1 MLSPRRKAALVALA
15 GFVVLGALVIHASP
29 LSAGNLEARLQAE
42 AQAALVRAR
51 ADDWADVRM
60 NGQVATVTG
69 RAPGR
74 DARDRVLA
82 AVSRATWA
90 GGVVA
95 GGVTRVIDETHL
107 ASQVDEFGLRADKVR
122 GRLIVRG
129 QAPDADAESRLR
141 ARVEQLS
148 PNGAVVELTLAPGSA
163 PEGWERAARLLVEE
177 LARMD
182 NGAGMIR
189 RDRLAITGLA
199 PNAATVNAIRAAF
212 SVPPGDFHAAAL
224 VRTDGGGF
232 DVSVRDARLCE
243 MLAASALGAD
253 PLSFAPGT
261 PRFTSGGR
269 SEAAASRAGR
279 AFAACQDV
287 ALSVAVRAEADAD
300 AAEGLALSQAETVIA
315 AMVEG
320 GADAARL
327 SALVLPSEAPD
338 QLRFVAS
345 SLAPADEPAPAPA
358 DPDAAGDAT
367 GDAPEDETDGG
378 DAGQTE
384 GN

>member
-1 MLSPRRKAALVALA
+1 MLSPRRKTALIAFA
-15 GFVVLGALVIHASP
+15 GFIVLGALAIHASP
-29 LSAGNLEARLQAE
+29 ISAGNLQARLQSD
-42 AQAALVRAR
+42 AQAALERVR

-69 RAPGR
+69 RAPSR
-74 DARDRVLA
+74 EARDRALA
-82 AVSRATWA
+82 AVSRAAWA

-107 ASQVDEFGLRADKVR
+107 ASQNDEFGLRADKVR

-129 QAPDADAESRLR
+129 QAPDAEAEARLR
-141 ARVEQLS
+141 TLVAELS
-148 PNGAVVELTLAPGSA
+148 RNGAVVELTLAPGSA
-163 PEGWERAARLLVEE
+163 PEGWERAVRLLLEQ
-177 LARMD
+177 LAVMD

-199 PNAATVNAIRAAF
+199 PDARTVNAIRLAF
-212 SVPPGDFHAAAL
+212 SVPPGDFRTAAL
-224 VRTDGGGF
+224 VRTDGGEF
-232 DVSVRDARLCE
+232 DMAVRDARLCE

-253 PLSFAPGT
+253 ALSFAPGT
-261 PRFTSGGR
+261 PRFTSGSR

-279 AFAACQDV
+279 AFAACEDV
-287 ALSVAVRAEADAD
+287 AMSVAVRAEADAD

-315 AMVEG
+315 AMVAG
-320 GADAARL
+320 GADASRL
-327 SALVLPSEAPD
+327 SALALPSDAPE
-338 QLRFVAS
+338 QLRFLATSVGPAGEPLVAE
-345 SLAPADEPAPAPA
+345 ADEDDEA
-358 DPDAAGDAT
+358 DEND
-367 GDAPEDETDGG
+367 DETDGA